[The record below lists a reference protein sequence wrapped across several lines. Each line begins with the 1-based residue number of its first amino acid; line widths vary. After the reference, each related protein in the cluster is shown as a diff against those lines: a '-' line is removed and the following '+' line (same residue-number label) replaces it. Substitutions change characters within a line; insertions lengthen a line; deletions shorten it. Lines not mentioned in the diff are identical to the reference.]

1 MEFLTDP
8 FQPTFMQRGL
18 LAGLLAGLS
27 CGIVGVWVVVR
38 RVALIGDA
46 LAHGIIPG
54 VAIAY
59 LLGAALPLGAAIS
72 GAAMVLGVRAASN
85 LRRVGEDTGIGL
97 LFAGMLALGVLIIS
111 RSRSFATDVSHILF
125 GDPLGVGTGDLIL
138 AGATAAFV
146 LLIAALGHRAFV
158 ALSFDARKAQMLGLR
173 PGLARTVVLL
183 LVAATIVASFQAVG
197 ALLVFALL
205 VAPAATAGLLV
216 RRASTMMVLAVL
228 LSWSAVTIGMIASFH
243 YSLATGAAIA
253 MTAVLQFFLVATLD
267 LLRLRH
273 RGRTLQSNGNGNQY
287 QVRSQPQVTAASDT
301 LADAPRVDGKAPL

>member
-8 FQPTFMQRGL
+8 FQLSFMQRGL

-72 GAAMVLGVRAASN
+72 GALMVLGVRAASN

-125 GDPLGVGTGDLIL
+125 GDPLGVGQADLIL

-146 LLIAALGHRAFV
+146 LLTAALGHRAFV

-173 PGLARTVVLL
+173 PGVARTVVLL

-228 LSWSAVTIGMIASFH
+228 LSWSAVVIGMVASYH

-253 MTAVLQFFLVATLD
+253 MTAVLQFFLVAVID
-267 LLRLRH
+267 LLRLRR
-273 RGRTLQSNGNGNQY
+273 RGRAIRTNGNGNEY
-287 QVRSQPQVTAASDT
+287 QVRSRSEVAVPSGP
-301 LADAPRVDGKAPL
+301 LAESTRIDGKAPL